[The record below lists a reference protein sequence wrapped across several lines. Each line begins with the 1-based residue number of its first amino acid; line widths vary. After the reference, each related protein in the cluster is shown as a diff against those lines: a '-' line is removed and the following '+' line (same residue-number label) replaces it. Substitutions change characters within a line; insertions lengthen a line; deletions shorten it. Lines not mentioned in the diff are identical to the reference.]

1 MLMKKKLLLLLPALL
16 AAMSLQA
23 QVELSYTSGIDAGWG
38 DAGMMATPYVSF
50 PKDYMEPY
58 QGNSITK
65 IYIGLG
71 KNATN
76 SYLYFKE
83 KADDEQYIYR
93 EKLGDLKAGWNEITL
108 ETPFEIQKGK
118 PLAIG
123 YRASFAEAGGVG
135 IGSEIWT
142 DAEKVYLN
150 NKNSWKSCGGSVAI
164 CAVVEGESLP
174 VDAMMLA
181 SKIYDLQPDLETTE
195 ATYTVKVRNMGA
207 NPISSYQLA
216 YSLDGDT
223 KVLLVHAPLAVNAT
237 GQASFTVPCVEKG
250 THKVT
255 VAIKSVNGKDCNFK
269 ANQEI
274 SANIKVLDH
283 AFLRRVVCEEFS
295 GTWCGFCPRGMV
307 GMDRMSKK
315 YPGRFLPVSAHGGDR
330 LEIETDSISYADF
343 IDACPGAPYSNVN
356 RRFKGDPFNDIQNMF
371 DLEAASENHI
381 AFELREA
388 QWDADRNFIDLKAVY
403 YSDIDIASPQYHIS
417 YTVTEDGVTGY
428 SQANYFSGTANEL
441 DGWENKSNPTDDFEF
456 NDLARAIFG
465 GYHGTPAR
473 YSDMIANEEYTHT
486 YRIRIPDNVRDKNN
500 IKITGQIID
509 HKTGFIVNADR
520 KVPTLPQGVG
530 SVSGD
535 IDCRVMARGGEIEV
549 ESVAGAVVSVYDI
562 SGRMVASSSLPAGT
576 GSFALAEGM
585 YIVKV
590 TDGRSA
596 LTLKII
602 L

>member
-1 MLMKKKLLLLLPALL
+1 MKKKFLLFLPALL
-16 AAMSLQA
+16 AAFPSQA

-50 PKDYMEPY
+50 SQDYMEPY
-58 QGNSITK
+58 EGNSITK

-71 KNATN
+71 KEATN
-76 SYLYFKE
+76 CYLYFKE
-83 KADDEQYIYR
+83 KANDEQYVYR
-93 EKLGDLKAGWNEITL
+93 EKLGDLKAGWNEIIL
-108 ETPFEIQKGK
+108 ETPFDIQKGK

-135 IGSEIWT
+135 IGSEVWT
-142 DAEKVYLN
+142 DAEKIYLN
-150 NKNSWKSCGGSVAI
+150 NKSSWTSCGGSVAI
-164 CAVVEGESLP
+164 RALVEGNKLP
-174 VDAMMLA
+174 ENALMFA

-195 ATYTVKVRNMGA
+195 ATYTVKLRNMGA
-207 NPISSYQLA
+207 NTISSYELA
-216 YSLDGDT
+216 YGIDGASEI
-223 KVLLVHAPLAVNAT
+223 KNGSCSLAVNAT
-237 GQASFTVPCVEKG
+237 DEVSFTVPCVEKG
-250 THKVT
+250 THKVS
-255 VAIKSVNGKDCNFK
+255 VAIKSVNGKDCQFK
-269 ANQEI
+269 SNQELT
-274 SANIKVLDH
+274 ANIKVLDH
-283 AFLRRVVCEEFS
+283 AFQRRVVCEEFS

-315 YPGRFLPVSAHGGDR
+315 YPGRFLPISAHGGDR
-330 LEIETDSISYADF
+330 LEIETDSISYSDF
-343 IDACPGAPYSNVN
+343 TGSCPGAPYSNVN

-388 QWDADRNFIDLKAVY
+388 SWDADRNFIDLKAVY
-403 YSDIDIASPQYHIS
+403 YSDIDIAAPQYHIA
-417 YTVTEDGVTGY
+417 YTVTEDNVTGY

-441 DGWENKSNPTDDFEF
+441 DGWENKSNPTEDFAF

-473 YSDMIANEEYTHT
+473 YTDMTANEEYTHT

-509 HKTGFIVNADR
+509 HKTGYIVNADR
-520 KVPTLPQGVG
+520 KVPTLPQSVG
-530 SVSGD
+530 CISGD
-535 IDCRVMARGGEIEV
+535 LDCRVIVRGGCIVV
-549 ESVAGAVVSVYDI
+549 ESVAGATASVFDI
-562 SGRMVASSSLPAGT
+562 SGRLVASSLLPAGSC
-576 GSFALAEGM
+576 SFALAEGM

-590 TDGRSA
+590 TDGRSVR
-596 LTLKII
+596 TLKIT